1 MIRSVVDI
9 CLFARV
15 KSPYSIKVRAMPVFC
30 IQNVR
35 EKLLVA
41 REMSGKIREIHLV
54 ALAETL

>member
-30 IQNVR
+30 IHVR

-54 ALAETL
+54 ALADTL